1 MTVGARAEARSCELL
16 SDSAGSIAGRIARRE
31 FSAIEVMQA
40 HLARIDQVNGILNAV
55 VAMDVESA
63 LRQAAEVDRRLARG
77 EEPCVLTGVP
87 VTIKDSFDTVGLVS
101 TAGTEGRRAHL
112 PAKDATVVQRLRQT
126 GAIVIGKTNTPELT
140 MGSSTDNTIYGRTH
154 NPYDLSKSPAG
165 SSGGSVAIVAAGGSA
180 LDIGSDTGGS
190 IRNPA
195 HVCGLAGLK
204 PTVGRVP
211 LTGHV
216 VSHDF
221 GFLGFLTQAGPIA
234 RRVDDLALALTVIA
248 GPDDIDPLAQP
259 VPLPDLQRKAGRLR
273 VAWFT
278 SNGQVSADPSVAAT
292 TRAAAE
298 ALEDAGAQVSE
309 VIPPLLANI
318 EEIYGKLRD
327 ADGARCI
334 SGLLKR
340 CGTTTHSERMRM
352 RIARAKILDGAAIA
366 ELFECMS
373 RLNSGMLGF
382 MRQYD
387 VLVCPPAAHA
397 AQTHEELATSTYE
410 DWVFQTAFNVT
421 GWPAAVVRAGQT
433 AKGLPIGIQVAA
445 KPWREDLVLAT
456 ARLIEEALGG
466 YVPPKLIDLT
476 RPTSA

>member
-1 MTVGARAEARSCELL
+1 MTVGVSAKAQSHELL
-16 SDSAGSIAGRIARRE
+16 SDSAGAIAGRIARRE
-31 FSAIEVMQA
+31 LSATEVMQA
-40 HLARIDQVNGILNAV
+40 HLARIEQVNGILNAV
-55 VAMDVESA
+55 VAMDAESA

-77 EEPCVLTGVP
+77 EEPRVLTGVP
-87 VTIKDSFDTVGLVS
+87 ITIKDSFDTVGLVS
-101 TAGTEGRRAHL
+101 TAGTEGRRAHM
-112 PAKDATVVQRLRQT
+112 PAQDATVVQRLRQA
-126 GAIVIGKTNTPELT
+126 GAIVVGKTNTPELT
-140 MGSSTDNTIYGRTH
+140 MGSSTENAIYGRTH

-234 RRVDDLALALTVIA
+234 RRVDDLALALAVIA

-259 VPLPDLQRKAGRLR
+259 VPLPDLSCNAGRLR

-278 SNGQVSADPSVAAT
+278 GNGHVSADPAVAAA
-292 TRAAAE
+292 TRTAIA
-298 ALEDAGAQVSE
+298 ALEDSGAQVSE
-309 VIPPLLANI
+309 TIPPLLSEI
-318 EEIYGKLRD
+318 EEIYGRLRD

-334 SGLLKR
+334 SGLLER
-340 CGTTTHSERMRM
+340 CGTATRSERMRV
-352 RIARAKILDGAAIA
+352 RIARAKTLDGAAIA
-366 ELFECMS
+366 ELFERMS

-387 VLVCPPAAHA
+387 VLVSPPAPHA
-397 AQTHEELATSTYE
+397 AQTPEELATSTYE

-421 GWPAAVVRAGQT
+421 GWPACVVRAGQT
-433 AKGLPIGIQVAA
+433 PEGLPVGVQIAA

-456 ARLIEEALGG
+456 ARLIENALGG
-466 YVPPKLIDLT
+466 YAAPDLV
-476 RPTSA
+476 R

>member
-1 MTVGARAEARSCELL
+1 MTIGATAEAKSQELL
-16 SDSAGSIAGRIARRE
+16 SDSAGAIAGRIARRE
-31 FSAIEVMQA
+31 FSATEVMQA
-40 HLARIDQVNGILNAV
+40 HLARIDRVNGVLNAV
-55 VAMDVESA
+55 VAMDAESA
-63 LRQAAEVDRRLARG
+63 LRQAAEVDRKLARG
-77 EEPCVLTGVP
+77 EEPRALTGVP
-87 VTIKDSFDTVGLVS
+87 VTIKDSFDTAGLIS
-101 TAGTEGRRAHL
+101 TAGTEGRRVHV
-112 PAKDATVVQRLRQT
+112 PAQDATVVQRLRQA

-234 RRVDDLALALTVIA
+234 RRVDDLALALAVMA

-259 VPLPDLQRKAGRLR
+259 VPLPDLQRKTGRLR

-278 SNGQVSADPSVAAT
+278 GNGQVSADPAVASA

-298 ALEDAGAQVSE
+298 ALEDAGAEVSE
-309 VIPPLLANI
+309 TIPPLLADL
-318 EEIYGKLRD
+318 EDIYGRLRD

-334 SGLLKR
+334 SGLLER
-340 CGTTTHSERMRM
+340 CGTTTHSERMRV
-352 RIARAKILDGAAIA
+352 RIARARTLDGAAIA
-366 ELFECMS
+366 ELFERMS

-387 VLVCPPAAHA
+387 VLVCPPAPHA

-421 GWPAAVVRAGQT
+421 GWPAGVVRAGQT
-433 AKGLPIGIQVAA
+433 AEGLPIGVQVAA
-445 KPWREDLVLAT
+445 RPWREDLVFAA

-466 YVPPKLIDLT
+466 YVPPKLVSPA
-476 RPTSA
+476 RPNSA